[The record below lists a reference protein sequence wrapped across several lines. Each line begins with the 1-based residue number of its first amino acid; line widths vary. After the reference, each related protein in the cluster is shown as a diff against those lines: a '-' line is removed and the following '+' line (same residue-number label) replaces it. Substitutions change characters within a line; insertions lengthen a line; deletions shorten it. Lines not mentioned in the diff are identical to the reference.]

1 MRFNF
6 RSRTVLVL
14 LFAALAS
21 GLMIL
26 AINTAPR
33 STSAASSPQ
42 TWPAGHSG
50 LPTQS
55 YADVVDRVAPAV
67 VTIHAARRV
76 RAPQMPDFFNDP
88 MFRQFFGP
96 GAV

>member
-21 GLMIL
+21 GLMVL

-42 TWPAGHSG
+42 TSAAGHSA

-55 YADVVDRVAPAV
+55 YADVVDRVAP
-67 VTIHAARRV
+67 R
-76 RAPQMPDFFNDP
+76 
-88 MFRQFFGP
+88 
-96 GAV
+96 